1 MTYTSGKLTERIVI
15 QNRKK
20 AQMTSMGLDG
30 HGVEWEDTNTVC
42 ASVDSNKGM
51 TGLVAG
57 AIDSYEVNLVRM
69 RWTSEISRRSRIVYE
84 GEVYDILPETF
95 HADRRNDKIQFLMQL
110 NTEEDNNIQE
120 L

>member
-1 MTYTSGKLTERIVI
+1 MTYSSGKLTDRIVI

-30 HGVEWEDTNTVC
+30 DGVEWEDTNTVY
-42 ASVDSNKGM
+42 AWVDWYKGFS
-51 TGLVAG
+51 GLVAG
-57 AIDSYEVNLVRM
+57 ALDAYAVKIVRM
-69 RWTSEISRRSRIVYE
+69 RWTNEINKRSRIIFE
-84 GEVYDILPETF
+84 GEVYDILPESF
-95 HADRRNDKIQFLMQL
+95 NADHRNNKIQFLMQQ